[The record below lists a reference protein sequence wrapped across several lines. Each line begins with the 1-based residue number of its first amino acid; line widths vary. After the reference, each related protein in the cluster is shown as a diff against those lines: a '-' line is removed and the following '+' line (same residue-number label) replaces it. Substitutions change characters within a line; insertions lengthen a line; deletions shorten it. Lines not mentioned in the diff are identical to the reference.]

1 MDEDTAPHFEHLI
14 LSGGMVYGYAFYG
27 ALQKLY
33 RDGRWSYPS
42 LRSIHANSVGSIA
55 AILIVL
61 TASAAAAAADT
72 LGTST
77 NANTDPWEVMD
88 AYLVDRPWQDV
99 FPFSL
104 TSLMNS
110 YEHCGIFAPH
120 CFQEIFRPLF
130 AAHDIS
136 METTLAE
143 FYARYPVELYFMSV
157 CFSLEQPVEGHLV
170 ELSHHTHPHW
180 TVWEACYAS
189 CCAPVF
195 FQPLMKDGGFYT
207 DGCLMADY
215 PVPQFLARYG
225 HEPNIRER
233 TLGIYAINPPP
244 CPSTAQQLGSPTP
257 FGRGQLPC
265 CSPTPFGRGQLGSI
279 PTEGSGS
286 NNDGR
291 AKLVRELP
299 CCAPDLITYLTRIML
314 FLIHNSNNVI
324 DRDRERERITE
335 IQIDTTFY
343 PFTDLYTFSRVR
355 DDRRRMIDH
364 GIATSLTL

>member
-1 MDEDTAPHFEHLI
+1 MPPVDEDTPPHFEHLI

-55 AILIVL
+55 AIFIVL
-61 TASAAAAAADT
+61 TASAAAAHKDT
-72 LGTST
+72 LDAS
-77 NANTDPWEVMD
+77 NASNASMNIETDPWEVMD

-104 TSLMNS
+104 TALMNS
-110 YEHCGIFAPH
+110 YEHCGIFDPH

-157 CFSLEQPVEGHLV
+157 RFSLDQPDEGHLV

-244 CPSTAQQLGSPTP
+244 CPSTAQQLGALSLTAH
-257 FGRGQLPC
+257 
-265 CSPTPFGRGQLGSI
+265 
-279 PTEGSGS
+279 
-286 NNDGR
+286 NDGR

-299 CCAPDLITYLTRIML
+299 PTEGSGATDACTAPDLITYLTRIML
-314 FLIHNSNNVI
+314 FLIHNSNNVVE
-324 DRDRERERITE
+324 RDRERERITE
-335 IQIDTTFY
+335 IQIDTSFY
-343 PFTDLYTFSRVR
+343 PFTDLFTFARLR

>member
-1 MDEDTAPHFEHLI
+1 MDEDTPPHFEHLI

-61 TASAAAAAADT
+61 TASAADAAADT

-88 AYLVDRPWQDV
+88 AYLVDRPWHDV

-110 YEHCGIFAPH
+110 YERCGIFDPH

-157 CFSLEQPVEGHLV
+157 RFSLDEGHLV

-215 PVPQFLARYG
+215 PVPQFLARHG

-244 CPSTAQQLGSPTP
+244 CPSTAQQ
-257 FGRGQLPC
+257 
-265 CSPTPFGRGQLGSI
+265 
-279 PTEGSGS
+279 
-286 NNDGR
+286 
-291 AKLVRELP
+291 LP

-335 IQIDTTFY
+335 LRIDTTFY
-343 PFTDLYTFSRVR
+343 PFTDLFTFSRVR